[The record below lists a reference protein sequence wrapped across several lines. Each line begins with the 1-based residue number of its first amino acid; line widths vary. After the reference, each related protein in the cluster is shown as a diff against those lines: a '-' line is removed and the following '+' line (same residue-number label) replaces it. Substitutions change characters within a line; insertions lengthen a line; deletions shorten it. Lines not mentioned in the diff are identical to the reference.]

1 MNLHDKNEV
10 GVLVSSC
17 LKGDR
22 NSQQKF
28 FKCFYGKMLAVCMR
42 YANDYDDAKDIVQE
56 GFIKVFANLKGFEN
70 QGSLE
75 GWVRRIVVNT
85 AIDCVRKKHF
95 NNTVDIED
103 SPEAQKSSA
112 THEQEKE
119 DEAYTQLKA
128 EVVMKLIQKLS
139 PMYKAVFNLYV
150 IENYSHKEI
159 SEELGISVG
168 TSKSNLAKAKMNLKK
183 LFDNYVNEHREV

>member
-17 LKGDR
+17 IKGDR
-22 NSQQKF
+22 KSQQKF

-42 YANDYDDAKDIVQE
+42 YADGQDDAKDIVQE
-56 GFIKVFANLKGFEN
+56 GFIKVFANLKSFEN

-95 NNTVDIED
+95 NTIDIED
-103 SPEAQKSSA
+103 SPEAQKSNA
-112 THEQEKE
+112 MQEQEKE
-119 DEAYTQLKA
+119 GEAYTQMKA
-128 EVVMKLIQKLS
+128 DIIMKLIQKLS
-139 PMYKAVFNLYV
+139 PMYRTVFNLYV
-150 IENYSHKEI
+150 IESYSHKEI
-159 SEELGISVG
+159 SDELGISIG

-183 LFDNYVNEHREV
+183 LFDIYVNEYREV

>member
-1 MNLHDKNEV
+1 MNLHDKKEV
-10 GVLVSSC
+10 GVLVASC

-42 YANDYDDAKDIVQE
+42 YADDYDDAKDIVQE
-56 GFIKVFANLKGFEN
+56 GFIKVFANLKSFEN

-95 NNTVDIED
+95 LTVDIED
-103 SPEAQKSSA
+103 SPEALKSDA
-112 THEQEKE
+112 VHEQEQE
-119 DEAYTQLKA
+119 DEAYAQMKA
-128 EVVMKLIQKLS
+128 EIVMKLIQKLS

-150 IENYSHKEI
+150 LENYSHKEI
-159 SEELGISVG
+159 SDELGISIG

-183 LFDNYVNEHREV
+183 LFDQYIHEHREV

>member
-1 MNLHDKNEV
+1 
-10 GVLVSSC
+10 
-17 LKGDR
+17 
-22 NSQQKF
+22 
-28 FKCFYGKMLAVCMR
+28 MLAVCMR
-42 YANDYDDAKDIVQE
+42 YADSYDDAKDIVQE

-95 NNTVDIED
+95 QTVDIED
-103 SPEAQKSSA
+103 SHEAQKSNA
-112 THEQEKE
+112 AQEQEQE
-119 DEAYTQLKA
+119 EEAYTLMKA

-139 PMYKAVFNLYV
+139 PMYRAVFNLYV
-150 IENYSHKEI
+150 LENYSHKEI
-159 SEELGISVG
+159 SDELGISIG

-183 LFDNYVNEHREV
+183 LFDQYAHEHREV